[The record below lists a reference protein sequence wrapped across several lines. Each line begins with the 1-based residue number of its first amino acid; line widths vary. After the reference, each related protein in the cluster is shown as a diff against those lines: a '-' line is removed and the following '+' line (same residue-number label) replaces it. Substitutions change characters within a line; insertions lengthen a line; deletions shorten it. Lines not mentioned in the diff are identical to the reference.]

1 MTSLPDRSVR
11 QNYMPVSGNGN
22 WRRAARIGV
31 DARFFLFK
39 DIGMSLRFTLLGA
52 SLIFASACS
61 SSADSAD
68 KAAAAKTSPQAAPQT
83 SAAAMP
89 AAAAPS
95 AVPSVAPAAASAA
108 PAAPIVVAQAG
119 PAVTAASSAGAT
131 ATGSAA
137 SDNGK
142 LYTVVD
148 KTKVDPNTLMGWK
161 TWRAQACERC
171 HGANQ
176 EGLVGPSLV
185 NSLKVLT
192 KDEFVTTLKNG
203 RIEKGMPNFGGVPG
217 VVNNLDNLYAYLKG
231 RSDGAIGPGHL
242 YPIEK

>member
-1 MTSLPDRSVR
+1 
-11 QNYMPVSGNGN
+11 
-22 WRRAARIGV
+22 
-31 DARFFLFK
+31 
-39 DIGMSLRFTLLGA
+39 MSLRFTLIGA
-52 SLIFASACS
+52 SLLLSSACF

-68 KAAAAKTSPQAAPQT
+68 KAAAAKAPLQISAAVPAVSPVSPVSPAPIVIAQAATAP
-83 SAAAMP
+83 P
-89 AAAAPS
+89 AAAAP
-95 AVPSVAPAAASAA
+95 VA
-108 PAAPIVVAQAG
+108 AG
-119 PAVTAASSAGAT
+119 SSAPSGGA
-131 ATGSAA
+131 
-137 SDNGK
+137 

-203 RIEKGMPNFGGVPG
+203 RVEKGMPNFGGVPN

-231 RSDGAIGPGHL
+231 RSDGAIDPGRL
-242 YPIEK
+242 SPIEK